1 MTSILLV
8 PQDNWLLGSLLTFAR
23 DPGNYLLELARKY
36 GDTVS
41 MRILNLSFYIV
52 SHPDDIREVLVNQA
66 DKFRKSQLDYDIL
79 SRFLGNGLLTS
90 EG

>member
-1 MTSILLV
+1 MTNHPPG
-8 PQDNWLLGSLLTFAR
+8 PQDNWLLGSLLPFAR

-52 SHPDDIREVLVNQA
+52 GELCRERGGFEFSC
-66 DKFRKSQLDYDIL
+66 D
-79 SRFLGNGLLTS
+79 
-90 EG
+90 